1 MPKKQ
6 VIDKNIEEIKKLL
19 KTKNIVIG
27 TERTIK
33 NIKLGRIATVF
44 LAANCSEKIERDID
58 YYKKVDGFKVI
69 KLRYPNDE
77 LGVICKKPFL
87 ISVLSVLKGGK

>member
-6 VIDKNIEEIKKLL
+6 VVDKDIEEIKKLL
-19 KTKNIVIG
+19 KTKKLVIG

-33 NIKLGRIATVF
+33 NIRLGKTDTVY
-44 LAANCSEKIERDID
+44 LSANCPEKVEENIN
-58 YYKKVDGFKVI
+58 YYKKISDFKVI
-69 KLRYPNDE
+69 KLEQPNDE
-77 LGVICKKPFL
+77 LGAVCKKPFL